1 MKRKRICFLAF
12 SAVVLFCN
20 AVYFPAEKAV
30 VAKAEIPSSQTK
42 TCYVALTFDDGPKAD
57 TTPQLLDGLQQRG
70 VHATFFLIGSQI
82 ASNAAVVRRM
92 KAEGHQIGN
101 HTWSHKKLQG
111 ASDAVVQEEIGK
123 TDRELR
129 ELLGDGEYWVR
140 PPYGML
146 SERQQQLFSV
156 PLVRWSV
163 DPKDWK
169 RLNADGD
176 VAAVLR
182 NVQPGD
188 IILMHDCFQPS
199 VTAALRIVDSL
210 QKRGYRFV
218 TVSQLLTVQGTTPR
232 PGTVYCSAA
241 AQ

>member
-1 MKRKRICFLAF
+1 MKRVRICFLVF
-12 SAVVLFCN
+12 SSAVLLCN
-20 AVYFPAEKAV
+20 AVWMPSEKEAA
-30 VAKAEIPSSQTK
+30 AKAEIPSLRAEP
-42 TCYVALTFDDGPKAD
+42 CYVALTFDDGPRGD
-57 TTPQLLDGLQQRG
+57 TTPQLLDGLRQRD

-82 ASNAAVVRRM
+82 APNAAVVRRM

-101 HTWSHKKLQG
+101 HTWSHKRLQG
-111 ASDAVVQEEIGK
+111 ASDAVVQEEIGR

-129 ELLGDGEYWVR
+129 SLLGDGEYWVR
-140 PPYGML
+140 PPYGL
-146 SERQQQLFSV
+146 LNQRQQRLFSV

-169 RLNADGD
+169 RQNADGD

-182 NVQPGD
+182 TVKNGD
-188 IILMHDCFQPS
+188 IILMHDSYRPS
-199 VTAALRIVDSL
+199 VTAALRIVDAL
-210 QKRGYRFV
+210 QRRGYHFV

-241 AQ
+241 VK